1 MEHRHFTPQE
11 LREVFHLDPDRPEDR
26 PAIGAL
32 QASSARQLDEPVARA
47 AHRSLRDIVR
57 QLLNRHGR
65 HAA

>member
-1 MEHRHFTPQE
+1 MERRGFTPQE

-26 PAIGAL
+26 PVIAAL
-32 QASSARQLDEPVARA
+32 QSSLARQLDEPVAPA
-47 AHRSLRDIVR
+47 AHRSLRDMVR

>member
-1 MEHRHFTPQE
+1 MEQRRFTSRE

-47 AHRSLRDIVR
+47 VHRSLRDIVR
-57 QLLNRHGR
+57 QLLKKHGR

>member
-1 MEHRHFTPQE
+1 MEHRHFTARE

-26 PAIGAL
+26 LAIGAL
-32 QASSARQLDEPVARA
+32 QASSARQLEEPVARA

-57 QLLNRHGR
+57 QLLKRYGR